1 MTLLSIQILL
11 INFIVAGIIS
21 AVIYFSN
28 KSVRYF
34 NPLILFIIS
43 SLGSFLGTVVGMFVP
58 NFGSLTSSYLVN
70 NLLLFIPGITFSL
83 LFILISIKGSRS
95 NSYI

>member
-1 MTLLSIQILL
+1 MALLSIQILL
-11 INFIVAGIIS
+11 INFIVAGIIT
-21 AVIYFSN
+21 AIVYFSN

-34 NPLILFIIS
+34 NPLVLFTIS
-43 SLGSFLGTVVGMFVP
+43 SLGAFLGTVVGMFFP
-58 NFGSLTSSYLVN
+58 SFSSLTHSNLVN
-70 NLLLFIPGITFSL
+70 NLLLFIPGVTFSL